1 MALIFHHGLL
11 KDFTLILD
19 DADDYNVIIQ
29 VGENQ
34 NIKEFRAHSVIL
46 RARSLYFKS
55 ALSSNWVTKKDNMI
69 IFSKP
74 NLTPIIFDMVL
85 RYIYTGE
92 LDLTEQSGENILN
105 LLVAS
110 DELLLE
116 ELFIHVQNYLII
128 KQTNWVRENFV
139 FVLNTVFRLDN
150 CKRLQDYCLE
160 SICEDP
166 LQFFSSKSF
175 LSINKEILLGLLKR
189 DDLQIEE
196 VVIWE
201 WGIEQT
207 PGLGYENSDRA
218 KWNYKDYET
227 LNITLNQ
234 FIPLIQ
240 LAGISR
246 ADFFDKV
253 HPYRTII
260 PTHIYKEIEEFHYK
274 DSLPKTTILPTR
286 AGLIFKSNIIKP
298 KLAKIIIN
306 WIDNKDTMYI
316 RNNRNDPFY
325 KFNLIY
331 RSSRDGIGSKSFKKK
346 CNGRV
351 ASLVLIKVKNISKIF
366 GGYSS
371 IGFNSSGDDF
381 INDNG
386 FKFYNS
392 SDNFIFSFEDGEDTQ
407 NMKISRVINS
417 SHAILDYYH
426 NGFNFGQGSLS
437 MSYEGLHVNNTCS
450 NYENNLNTLTVYT
463 IEEIETFTLG
473 ELDLTEQ
480 SGENILNLL
489 VASDELLLEE
499 LFIHVQNYLIIKQT
513 NWVRENFVFVLNTVF
528 RLDNCKRL
536 QDYCLESICED
547 PLQFFSSKSFLSI
560 NKEIL
565 LGLLKRDDLQI
576 EEVVIWE
583 WGIEQ
588 TPGLGYENSDRA
600 KWNYKDY
607 ETLNITLNQFIPLIQ
622 LAGISRADFF
632 DKVHPYR
639 TIIPTHIYKEIEE
652 FHYKDSLPKT
662 TILPT
667 RAGLIFKSNIIKP
680 KLAKIII
687 NWIDN
692 KDTMYIRNNRN
703 DPFYKFNLIY
713 RSSRDGIGSKSFK
726 KKCNGRVASLVLIK
740 VKNISKIF
748 GGYSS
753 IGFNSSGDDFINDN
767 GFKFYNSSDN
777 FIFSFEDGE
786 DTQNMKISRVINS
799 SHAILDYYHNGFNF
813 GQGSLSMSY
822 EGLHVNNTCSNYENN
837 LNTLTVY
844 TIEEIET
851 FTVNR

>member
-1 MALIFHHGLL
+1 MASIFHHGLS
-11 KDFTLILD
+11 KDFSLILD

-69 IFSKP
+69 IFNKP

-110 DELLLE
+110 DELLFE

-196 VVIWE
+196 VVIWDYLIK

-207 PGLGYENSDRA
+207 PGLGNENSDRA
-218 KWNYKDYET
+218 KWNYEDYET

-274 DSLPKTTILPTR
+274 DALPKTTILPTR

-381 INDNG
+381 IN
-386 FKFYNS
+386 
-392 SDNFIFSFEDGEDTQ
+392 
-407 NMKISRVINS
+407 
-417 SHAILDYYH
+417 A
-426 NGFNFGQGSLS
+426 
-437 MSYEGLHVNNTCS
+437 
-450 NYENNLNTLTVYT
+450 
-463 IEEIETFTLG
+463 
-473 ELDLTEQ
+473 
-480 SGENILNLL
+480 
-489 VASDELLLEE
+489 
-499 LFIHVQNYLIIKQT
+499 
-513 NWVRENFVFVLNTVF
+513 
-528 RLDNCKRL
+528 
-536 QDYCLESICED
+536 
-547 PLQFFSSKSFLSI
+547 
-560 NKEIL
+560 
-565 LGLLKRDDLQI
+565 
-576 EEVVIWE
+576 
-583 WGIEQ
+583 
-588 TPGLGYENSDRA
+588 
-600 KWNYKDY
+600 
-607 ETLNITLNQFIPLIQ
+607 
-622 LAGISRADFF
+622 
-632 DKVHPYR
+632 
-639 TIIPTHIYKEIEE
+639 
-652 FHYKDSLPKT
+652 
-662 TILPT
+662 
-667 RAGLIFKSNIIKP
+667 
-680 KLAKIII
+680 
-687 NWIDN
+687 
-692 KDTMYIRNNRN
+692 
-703 DPFYKFNLIY
+703 
-713 RSSRDGIGSKSFK
+713 
-726 KKCNGRVASLVLIK
+726 
-740 VKNISKIF
+740 
-748 GGYSS
+748 
-753 IGFNSSGDDFINDN
+753 N